1 MTTTIGLVLPV
12 AGAATKMILDDNAYK
27 NIEEELS
34 LAEKSIEFSLKGSDM
49 SMNWFEK
56 NDAPD
61 LEYNQE
67 YGEAIRAQG
76 SMLRKLHSILKEK
89 DPHFGGLE
97 RVQDKQRK
105 FLWVHPQFIREY

>member
-12 AGAATKMILDDNAYK
+12 AGAATKMILDDTAYK

-34 LAEKSIEFSLKGSDM
+34 LGEKSLEFSIKGTDM
-49 SMNWFEK
+49 SMDWFGK

-61 LEYNQE
+61 LD

-76 SMLRKLHSILKEK
+76 SMLRELHSILKEK
-89 DPHFGGLE
+89 DRSFGGLE
-97 RVQDKQRK
+97 RVQDKQQK